1 MNRSTCVHLVWL
13 CVAVVFAAVLPRVV
27 HTQSFGSTQSFV
39 YTNNGSSSFSSPNTV
54 SAFSVAADGS
64 LIPVPGSPFLTGGN
78 ATLPGQFAANR
89 IAVSTVGNYLY
100 VANSDSVSG
109 FSINPATGVLTPV
122 PASPFPAG
130 PVTLNGISLA
140 VTPDGKYLIAANAES
155 NNATVYSIT
164 FHGTLTAIPG
174 SPFALGLVP
183 DGIKVTPDG
192 KFLLVAAPFA
202 PLVGGVGVYSISPA
216 GTLSA
221 VAGSPFPASS
231 FHGNAAGIDV
241 NCSSSFAFAGEGN
254 SSLTSLTIID
264 VFNIE
269 TSGFLTPIP
278 GSPFFFPVGLNS
290 NVPLLS
296 PDDRKLFVSNQ
307 FSNTVTTFV
316 VAGDGSLSI
325 VAGSPFPVGGLQPQ
339 IMSTTRD
346 GTFLYVANGSNN
358 ITGFSVGAQG
368 VLTAV
373 PGSPF
378 SIGVTSAGLQALAV
392 YPPKTCSVNGMVR

>member
-1 MNRSTCVHLVWL
+1 
-13 CVAVVFAAVLPRVV
+13 
-27 HTQSFGSTQSFV
+27 
-39 YTNNGSSSFSSPNTV
+39 
-54 SAFSVAADGS
+54 
-64 LIPVPGSPFLTGGN
+64 
-78 ATLPGQFAANR
+78 
-89 IAVSTVGNYLY
+89 
-100 VANSDSVSG
+100 
-109 FSINPATGVLTPV
+109 
-122 PASPFPAG
+122 
-130 PVTLNGISLA
+130 VTLNGISLA

-254 SSLTSLTIID
+254 SSLTSLTIVD